1 MAEFLHFLKGKL
13 SNYSLT
19 FIALFFLGFVSA
31 QTVTTDKLDYAPGEI
46 AEISGSGWSLD
57 SQVRI
62 IINEDPVYDNH
73 YDYLLDVDF
82 DGTWTYY
89 LMIDERHLGVAFTVI
104 AEGQQT
110 GNLAYAFFTDGN
122 ATIASVSETIISPN
136 SPSSLGIKDNSSI
149 IGTNQG
155 GGASSN
161 LFEISIYPN
170 DNATSGTKTKTLY
183 NATLAKNASTP
194 SVIWNGTNTAG
205 TFVADGNYYAI
216 PFVDGNA
223 NTGQAKLIIIDNT
236 NPTITLNLPLVGAT
250 VNGTINFDTSPLDAG
265 GNDSNIDKVE
275 FYLDGILIGTDASSS
290 SGWKI
295 TNYNTTGKTDGPYT
309 WYAKVFDKAGNN
321 FTSGTRDINI
331 SNATSGSIA
340 SVAVGGQFG
349 TSVYGT
355 ASLPTFAVTST
366 RGGNGTVNGT
376 YSVFGLPVGVTSGGF
391 APSATFTSTGG
402 NVFPDAALTLNVPAS
417 LGAGSYNFTV
427 SLGDGT
433 NTVNVA
439 GNLVVDKADQTITW
453 DNPSDIVYGTAL
465 SATQLNAT
473 VSVPGVEAHGALTYD
488 PLSGVKLDAGL
499 AQNLKVDVAG
509 SDNYN
514 PASKTVQINVDK
526 ADQTI
531 TWDNPSDIVYGT
543 ALSATQL
550 NATVSVPGVE
560 AHGALTYD
568 PLSGVKLDA
577 GLAQNLKVDVAG
589 SDNYNPASKTVQ
601 INVDKADQTIT
612 WDNPSDIVY
621 GTALS
626 ATQLNAT
633 VSVPGVEAHGALTY
647 DPLSGVKLDAGL
659 AQNLKVDVAGS
670 DNYNPASKTV
680 QINVGKA
687 TASIVVTPYSV
698 TYDGFAH
705 TSTFTAVGVEATPI
719 NLASLMTVS
728 GTTHTNA
735 ATYNGD
741 AWSFVGNKNYAP
753 ANGTVNNAIG
763 KRPITISAEAK
774 HKYSGQVDPP
784 LTYQITEGS
793 LVGSDVFAGNLSRNI
808 GESSASYP
816 INKNTVDLSTN
827 YNLSYVS
834 ANLTIDCPSTIDVSN
849 AQNPRSINENIII
862 EVKVQDG
869 NILLSD
875 VSVKLNINDVLTDPV
890 NSTNGIAIFN
900 LGQKNADVYAIFAE
914 IEGCTSQLVYLPV
927 YDPNGGF
934 VTGGGWID
942 SPANAMISG
951 VTGKANF
958 GFNAKYKNG
967 KNNMNE
973 VDGNT
978 NFQFKAGDLHFS
990 STNYNDMELVISG
1003 AKATYTGTGTVNGGG
1018 NHKFRVVAIDG
1029 DVNGGGGD
1037 DKFRIKIWA
1046 DNSSSDVLYDNQ
1058 RGSSESGEDASIL
1071 GGGSIV
1077 IHKPKGNS
1085 KVQEVVTK
1093 VTPIIMQDLM
1103 PEILETLAASP
1114 NPVVSFSTVRFSV
1127 REDANVVLR
1136 VYDYSGRMIET
1147 LYNGQAKAY
1156 QNYDVD
1162 FQRRNLMSGIYIV
1175 KLTTDKGQS
1184 YDKRIIVE

>member
-439 GNLVVDKADQTITW
+439 GNLV
-453 DNPSDIVYGTAL
+453 
-465 SATQLNAT
+465 
-473 VSVPGVEAHGALTYD
+473 
-488 PLSGVKLDAGL
+488 
-499 AQNLKVDVAG
+499 
-509 SDNYN
+509 
-514 PASKTVQINVDK
+514 
-526 ADQTI
+526 
-531 TWDNPSDIVYGT
+531 
-543 ALSATQL
+543 
-550 NATVSVPGVE
+550 
-560 AHGALTYD
+560 
-568 PLSGVKLDA
+568 
-577 GLAQNLKVDVAG
+577 
-589 SDNYNPASKTVQ
+589 
-601 INVDKADQTIT
+601 VDKADQTIT